1 MVKDGARDMILARTM
16 MLDES
21 DSITLMAEAVISLV
35 MMNAVEVQDKN
46 GRAIGIAVYD
56 TSFSW
61 INHSCSPN
69 SCYRFSIGRSE
80 TGGQL
85 RFLIS
90 PATAGDS
97 CGAESLNNTR
107 KPQKS
112 KFLDGKCHFPFVL
125 FLYQI
130 S

>member
-1 MVKDGARDMILARTM
+1 
-16 MLDES
+16 MLDGS
-21 DSITLMAEAVISLV
+21 DSITLMAEAVICMM

-69 SCYRFSIGRSE
+69 SCYRFSTGESE
-80 TGGQL
+80 PGGQSG
-85 RFLIS
+85 FLIS

-97 CGAESLNNTR
+97 CGAESLSNTL
-107 KPQKS
+107 KHQKNKS
-112 KFLDGKCHFPFVL
+112 LHGKCHFPFVL
-125 FLYQI
+125 FL
-130 S
+130 